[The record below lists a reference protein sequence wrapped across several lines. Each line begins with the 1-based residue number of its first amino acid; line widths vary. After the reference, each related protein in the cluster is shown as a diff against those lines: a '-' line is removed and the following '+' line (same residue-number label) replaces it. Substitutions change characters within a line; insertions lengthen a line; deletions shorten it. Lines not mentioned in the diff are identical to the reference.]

1 VRIAAVT
8 AALLTLVVGC
18 SPLGAASSPSPAA
31 DVYQPQPAANRGG
44 TLVLSDFEYPRTLD
58 PLTALTDAELRLG
71 GLVFAPLWGFDN
83 RLQPY
88 ADLAVEVPTMANG
101 GVRTTAGNRSMTVD
115 VKLVSG
121 LRWSDGR
128 PLTADDVLFTLDAMK
143 DPATRAFAPEG
154 LDRVRDARRV
164 SDTELVLTF
173 DGVYAPYM
181 ELGAAVFVMPAHRLR
196 SLPHSEWSQ
205 GAFFQSP
212 DVGSGPFVV
221 TEAAPGDHLVLDANR
236 EYAAGRHAHRHR
248 PALDRLV
255 FKAQSSKAALLNA
268 LRAGGADL
276 GFHLA
281 PDDLPALTGIAGSSP
296 RSYTGLRDESLAPN
310 HAANSATGRSPPW
323 LNDRRVLDALDRA
336 IDRSELVRQAVAG
349 AGTPARGVFPRAISG
364 FARGSL
370 IPPLRDPAGARRGLE
385 EAGWSPG
392 VDGIRVKAGQKLQ
405 FGLLTVCGSA
415 LDAGVMQL
423 LLSQWREVGAAAS
436 GSCQPREAFLQATT
450 GQAYD
455 MALASNGWGPDPNS
469 WARLALESGRGESG
483 ACRDDDLAEAMA
495 RGARTLDPAG
505 RRAAYAAAEKEWLAF
520 HCTLPLFEVPA
531 VSQVSTRLHNFA
543 PSPGLGAETWNAAD
557 WWLSPAS

>member
-1 VRIAAVT
+1 
-8 AALLTLVVGC
+8 
-18 SPLGAASSPSPAA
+18 
-31 DVYQPQPAANRGG
+31 
-44 TLVLSDFEYPRTLD
+44 
-58 PLTALTDAELRLG
+58 
-71 GLVFAPLWGFDN
+71 
-83 RLQPY
+83 
-88 ADLAVEVPTMANG
+88 
-101 GVRTTAGNRSMTVD
+101 
-115 VKLVSG
+115 
-121 LRWSDGR
+121 
-128 PLTADDVLFTLDAMK
+128 
-143 DPATRAFAPEG
+143 
-154 LDRVRDARRV
+154 
-164 SDTELVLTF
+164 
-173 DGVYAPYM
+173 
-181 ELGAAVFVMPAHRLR
+181 
-196 SLPHSEWSQ
+196 
-205 GAFFQSP
+205 
-212 DVGSGPFVV
+212 
-221 TEAAPGDHLVLDANR
+221 
-236 EYAAGRHAHRHR
+236 
-248 PALDRLV
+248 
-255 FKAQSSKAALLNA
+255 
-268 LRAGGADL
+268 
-276 GFHLA
+276 
-281 PDDLPALTGIAGSSP
+281 
-296 RSYTGLRDESLAPN
+296 
-310 HAANSATGRSPPW
+310 
-323 LNDRRVLDALDRA
+323 VLDALDRA

-370 IPPLRDPAGARRGLE
+370 IPPLRDLAGARRGLE

-415 LDAGVMQL
+415 LDAAVMQL

-469 WARLALESGRGESG
+469 WARLALESGGGESG

-543 PSPGLGAETWNAAD
+543 PSPGPGAETWNAAD